1 MSQTARERRSFPVPM
16 RWPHAGSDPSRPDHR
31 DQCPECP
38 LIRSKRTPR
47 CLLQAL
53 DLASIPIRRSH
64 PDSVAST
71 PELCA
76 GIKSP

>member
-1 MSQTARERRSFPVPM
+1 MSQTALERRHFPVPI
-16 RWPHAGSDPSRPDHR
+16 RWPDAGNDPSRPDHR
-31 DQCPECP
+31 DQCPERP

-47 CLLQAL
+47 CPLQAL
-53 DLASIPIRRSH
+53 DLPSIPTRRSH

-76 GIKSP
+76 AIKSP

>member
-1 MSQTARERRSFPVPM
+1 MSQNAREPRTFLFPM
-16 RWPHAGSDPSRPDHR
+16 RWPYAGSDPSRPDHR
-31 DQCPECP
+31 DQCPERS

-47 CLLQAL
+47 SPLQAL
-53 DLASIPIRRSH
+53 DLASIPTRRSH